1 MDPYEWLP
9 QVKSLVYKKP
19 VLALSA
25 MGIEPY
31 IIWNT
36 TEDLNGILSLKTFM
50 RMFSNGSK

>member
-1 MDPYEWLP
+1 MDPYECLP

-50 RMFSNGSK
+50 RMFGNGSK